1 MSALL
6 KQKAKVGVATKPRKS
21 FEVLDVFKRMR
32 GPGGSSQNVPQPNR
46 SHEEQKEGE
55 RVKKVIKP
63 KIIEEYRKRK
73 EAEKE

>member
-1 MSALL
+1 M
-6 KQKAKVGVATKPRKS
+6 ATKPRKS

-73 EAEKE
+73 DEEQK

>member
-1 MSALL
+1 M
-6 KQKAKVGVATKPRKS
+6 
-21 FEVLDVFKRMR
+21 FKRMR
-32 GPGGSSQNVPQPNR
+32 GPGGFSQNVPQPNR